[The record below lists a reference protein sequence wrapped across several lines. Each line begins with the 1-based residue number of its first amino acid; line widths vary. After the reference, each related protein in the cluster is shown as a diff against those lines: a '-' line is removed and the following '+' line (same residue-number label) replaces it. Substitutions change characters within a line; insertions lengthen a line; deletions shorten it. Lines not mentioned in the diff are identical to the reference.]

1 VSSVLII
8 SSPECQVTTL
18 ASVHPLTR
26 RRIAVDRNHPESL
39 VVPVSLSLSL
49 SVNKDGWSMKQTTHH
64 PFTAV
69 QRNTTSTSLFI
80 VGLLH
85 LWTKTPPIDLGELN
99 SNVFTGLLETF
110 RCSSY

>member
-1 VSSVLII
+1 MSGHNVGICSSTDAASYRSRSE
-8 SSPECQVTTL
+8 SSRKFGGT
-18 ASVHPLTR
+18 
-26 RRIAVDRNHPESL
+26 SL
-39 VVPVSLSLSL
+39 SLSLSL